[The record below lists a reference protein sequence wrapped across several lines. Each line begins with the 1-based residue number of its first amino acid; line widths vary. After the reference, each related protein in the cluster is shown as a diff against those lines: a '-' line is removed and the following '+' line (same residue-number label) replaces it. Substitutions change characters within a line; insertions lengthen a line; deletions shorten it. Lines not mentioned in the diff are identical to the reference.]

1 MPPLTAHLAKIRSG
15 QIASGYDGIPAS
27 AKLRHTFTKE
37 FSMLSLVEALNK
49 EVAGDEATIVLTN
62 GDSFRV
68 KGDVESVSDTFISV
82 ALSNNPDKKGKKL
95 VNVNHIVS
103 ISWYT
108 K

>member
-1 MPPLTAHLAKIRSG
+1 MPPLAAHLAETRSG
-15 QIASGYDGIPAS
+15 RIASGYDRGSAS
-27 AKLRHTFTKE
+27 AKSRHTFTKE